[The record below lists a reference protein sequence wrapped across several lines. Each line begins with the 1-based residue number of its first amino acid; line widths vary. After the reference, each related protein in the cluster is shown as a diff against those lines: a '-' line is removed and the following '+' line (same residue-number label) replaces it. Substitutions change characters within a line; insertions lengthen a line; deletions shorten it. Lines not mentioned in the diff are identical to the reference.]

1 MLNFLAKNENL
12 RKTRSEQ
19 PIYNH
24 GKVLDKSS
32 GKLLFAISRNKAN
45 ASRAVLS

>member
-1 MLNFLAKNENL
+1 MLNFLAKTENL

-19 PIYNH
+19 PNYNR
-24 GKVLDKSS
+24 GKVFEKSS
-32 GKLLFAISRNKAN
+32 GKLLFAIFRYKSN